1 MKKYELSLSRNY
13 VSTWKVEEAI
23 RELLQNAK
31 DSDGEESITINKE
44 NGSITI
50 TNKNTSIPSSTLLLG
65 NTSKKDDLNKIG
77 QFGEGYKLAILVLL
91 RESKNIEIYNADK
104 IWIPSF
110 QYSETFGCE
119 VLCIEEYEGGE
130 DDLTFEISGFN
141 QAELSKLENEFLGLN
156 GQEYASI
163 ETSYGEI
170 LTDAKFK
177 GKVFVEGLPVYDDEN
192 FNYGYNFKSRYVNL
206 DRDRKSIN
214 LYELKRLTALSVAC
228 CTDNFSFID
237 ETIDSDG
244 DDAQYIKDHTI
255 SLTWDFTKKYAQHLM
270 TRFEIKEDDVVVNKS
285 STDLIEYVGRKTD
298 KEIKTVPK
306 KIYADI
312 LNEVLETSSTI
323 IEEVEVEKKERSK
336 VEDAWYEYDYSDY
349 KAFKEWF
356 DEYKSNLSEKAQD
369 EFKELLETIEP
380 TGFNLIEEEVW
391 KGDNNE

>member
-170 LTDAKFK
+170 LTDTKFK

-214 LYELKRLTALSVAC
+214 LYELKIPTQADQLANSYV
-228 CTDNFSFID
+228 
-237 ETIDSDG
+237 
-244 DDAQYIKDHTI
+244 
-255 SLTWDFTKKYAQHLM
+255 
-270 TRFEIKEDDVVVNKS
+270 TRQEFE
-285 STDLIEYVGRKTD
+285 
-298 KEIKTVPK
+298 
-306 KIYADI
+306 
-312 LNEVLETSSTI
+312 
-323 IEEVEVEKKERSK
+323 
-336 VEDAWYEYDYSDY
+336 
-349 KAFKEWF
+349 
-356 DEYKSNLSEKAQD
+356 
-369 EFKELLETIEP
+369 
-380 TGFNLIEEEVW
+380 
-391 KGDNNE
+391 